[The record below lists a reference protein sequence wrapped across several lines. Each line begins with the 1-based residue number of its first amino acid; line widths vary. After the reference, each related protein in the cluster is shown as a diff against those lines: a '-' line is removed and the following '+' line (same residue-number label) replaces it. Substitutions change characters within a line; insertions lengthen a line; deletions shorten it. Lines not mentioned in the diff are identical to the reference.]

1 LIKTIIGS
9 GGVRSGF
16 DIAKCVSLG
25 AKACGIALPFLKMA
39 VEEDVKGIVREI
51 ETIKREF
58 KIAMFLNSCLSVD
71 DLKNKSLFFT
81 GELSALMKQRGMDFQ
96 YFNYR

>member
-1 LIKTIIGS
+1 
-9 GGVRSGF
+9 
-16 DIAKCVSLG
+16 
-25 AKACGIALPFLKMA
+25 
-39 VEEDVKGIVREI
+39 
-51 ETIKREF
+51 
-58 KIAMFLNSCLSVD
+58 VD